1 MKIGIIG
8 CGAIGTSVLKHTL
21 LNFRDHLQ
29 IYIYDNNF
37 QKTNEI
43 KKGYPEVRIKRSLN
57 SIVKECNFLIESASI
72 KCVHQLLPVLNKYP
86 RDVLFM
92 SVGGLL
98 GKDKILTVLRQ
109 KGKRIIIPS
118 GAIAGIDG
126 VKTLSRWGIKKLIL
140 KTFKP
145 FEVLAE
151 SPYITK
157 NKIRLK
163 NSKNPQLVFK
173 GSVKQAIKA
182 FPRSI
187 NVSATLLIYSELK
200 DFEVQVYASPEREKI
215 IHIIEIFSDISTL
228 TITCHNFPSSENPRT
243 SSLAIASACMEVKNY
258 IEESLNI

>member
-8 CGAIGTSVLKHTL
+8 CGAIGTSVLKHIF
-21 LNFRDHLQ
+21 LNFRNHLQ

-37 QKTNEI
+37 QKMNEI
-43 KKGYPEVRIKRSLN
+43 KKEYPEVRIKRSLN

-98 GKDKILTVLRQ
+98 GKDKILTALRQ
-109 KGKRIIIPS
+109 KGKKIIIPS

-126 VKTLSRWGIKKLIL
+126 IKALAGLGIKKLVL

-145 FEVLAE
+145 REVLKDA
-151 SPYITK
+151 PYIRK
-157 NKIRLK
+157 NQIKIK
-163 NSKNPQLVFK
+163 KSNSPQLVFK
-173 GSVKQAIKA
+173 GNVKEAVKA
-182 FPRSI
+182 FPKSI
-187 NVSATLLIYSELK
+187 NVSATLLIYSRLK
-200 DFEVQVYASPEREKI
+200 EFEVQIYASNDRERI
-215 IHIIEIFSDISTL
+215 THIIEMISDISQL